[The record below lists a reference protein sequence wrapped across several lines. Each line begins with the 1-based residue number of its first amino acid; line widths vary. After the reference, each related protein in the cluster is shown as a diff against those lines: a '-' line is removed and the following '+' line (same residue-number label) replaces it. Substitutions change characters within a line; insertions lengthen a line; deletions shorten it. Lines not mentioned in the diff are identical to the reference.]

1 MDLNKVAQH
10 LSHAENRVNYC
21 IGNALLWDNEDD
33 QHLAEVSR
41 RGIYK
46 WIGIAQEQHQEDH
59 F

>member
-1 MDLNKVAQH
+1 MNKYTEQYF
-10 LSHAENRVNYC
+10 SHAEPRVHYC
-21 IGNALLWDNEDD
+21 IANALLWDNADD

-41 RGIYK
+41 QGIYK